1 MGFDP
6 LTAALIVTATSTAAS
21 IYSTQKAG
29 RAQQRSFEAQQR
41 KAEIENV
48 RQARQAIRQAAL
60 ARSAM
65 INQAANTGG
74 MGGSALAGGTS
85 SIQSQLGGNLNFMAS
100 VAEENTAITNASID
114 AAKYSSNAAVFGQVG
129 QLAGTIFSAKGGFKE
144 LFKPK
149 GTPTA

>member
-1 MGFDP
+1 MGIET
-6 LTAALIVTATSTAAS
+6 LIAITAVSTAAS

-48 RQARQAIRQAAL
+48 RQARQAVRQAAL
-60 ARSAM
+60 QRSAM

-85 SIQSQLGGNLNFMAS
+85 SVQSQLGGNLNFMAS
-100 VAEENTAITNASID
+100 IAEENTAITNASMD
-114 AAKYSSNAAVFGQVG
+114 AARYSSNAAVFGQVG

-144 LFKPK
+144 LFKPT
-149 GTPTA
+149 GTPAPTQ

>member
-1 MGFDP
+1 MGLDP
-6 LTAALIVTATSTAAS
+6 LTLAIVAVGSTAAS
-21 IYSTQKAG
+21 IYNTQKAG
-29 RAQQRSFEAQQR
+29 RAQKRAFEAQQR

-48 RQARQAIRQAAL
+48 RQARQAVRQAAL

-74 MGGSALAGGTS
+74 IGGSALAGGVS
-85 SIQSQLGGNLNFMAS
+85 SVQSQLGGNLNFMAS
-100 VAEENTAITNASID
+100 IAEENTAITNASID
-114 AAKYSSNAAVFGQVG
+114 AAKASTDAAVFGQIG

-149 GTPTA
+149 GTTTQ